1 MVMGFLGLIICTNRV
16 CVSSRVLDR
25 LMETKDGTH
34 KISDKTGPSQKM
46 SGCASTISNITS
58 NKYKDKCFLKIGKM
72 FLNISIKCFYFKC
85 FCNN

>member
-1 MVMGFLGLIICTNRV
+1 MGFLGLIICTNRV

-25 LMETKDGTH
+25 LLETKDGTH

-46 SGCASTISNITS
+46 SGCASSISNIIS

-72 FLNISIKCFYFKC
+72 FLNISKKCITLSVFVTID
-85 FCNN
+85 